1 MQPLPL
7 RHSAKLHH
15 QQQNRDAYR
24 QAIPNPLLPA
34 EPHVDL
40 DIPLSLHRRAAYKIR
55 STPQF
60 TEAYHGLSLP
70 TVTLYIWEPR
80 YQPIVS
86 PETTIHDGS
95 DSLLNVLH
103 STNGHQLRLLEE
115 QGHERRKLSVDDISN
130 RNLVGGMLEEIDM
143 RLATWILHDNE
154 FEQFEG
160 PEWETM
166 TSELA
171 LEWGAK
177 IIYCLRDEVRVRQL
191 GRNYYLEAYKGER
204 LAWQSIDVIGQ

>member
-1 MQPLPL
+1 M
-7 RHSAKLHH
+7 
-15 QQQNRDAYR
+15 
-24 QAIPNPLLPA
+24 
-34 EPHVDL
+34 
-40 DIPLSLHRRAAYKIR
+40 
-55 STPQF
+55 
-60 TEAYHGLSLP
+60 EAYHGLSQP
-70 TVTLYIWEPR
+70 TVTLCIWEPR

-95 DSLLNVLH
+95 DLLLDVLH
-103 STNGHQLRLLEE
+103 SMNGHQLRLLEE
-115 QGHERRKLSVDDISN
+115 QGHERRKLSADDILN
-130 RNLVGGMLEEIDM
+130 QNLVGRMLEEIDM

-160 PEWETM
+160 PEWEM
-166 TSELA
+166 MAGELA

-191 GRNYYLEAYKGER
+191 SCNYYLEAYEGGC